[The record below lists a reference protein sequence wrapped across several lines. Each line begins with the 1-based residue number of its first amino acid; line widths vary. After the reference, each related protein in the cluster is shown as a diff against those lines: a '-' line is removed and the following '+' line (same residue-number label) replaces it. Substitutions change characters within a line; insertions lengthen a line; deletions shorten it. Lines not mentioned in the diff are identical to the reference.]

1 MSHTEV
7 IVTLMVERRELY
19 SDVKTRVLSE
29 SDQDQ
34 TAHWLF
40 VQWLIHYTQT
50 CPPTY
55 GLEKKEFIKRKYAT
69 FTITNTF
76 YL

>member
-34 TAHWLF
+34 TAH
-40 VQWLIHYTQT
+40 
-50 CPPTY
+50 
-55 GLEKKEFIKRKYAT
+55 
-69 FTITNTF
+69 
-76 YL
+76 